1 VIVDGFNMF
10 NTNTATDMNVYAEGY
25 GKIDNIPQ
33 GRRFRIGARFQ
44 F

>member
-1 VIVDGFNMF
+1 VVDGFNMF
-10 NTNTATDMNVYAEGY
+10 NSNTATDMSVYSEGY

-33 GRRFRIGARFQ
+33 GRKFRAGLRFQ